1 MRFPSIELKA
11 GGGSSAPEV
20 ISMKRKLAILSL
32 ALTIPVIAAVG
43 VLARRDHAA
52 PAITTATVSR
62 GDIVSA
68 IAATGTVEAVTTVEV
83 GSQVTGTIQSL
94 NADFN
99 SIVRK
104 GQVLARLDPSIVQ
117 STVEQA
123 RANLERAEADL
134 ERLNVARLDA
144 ERKLARAQDLSARQ
158 LIPRTEA
165 EDAAIASQSAAA
177 QVRSAEASV
186 IQARASLRQAEVNLE
201 KTVITSPIDGIVVA
215 RSVDVGQTVS
225 ASVSAPTLYVIAADM
240 RSMQLK
246 ANVDEADVGRI
257 AAGQSVTFTV
267 DAYPNDTFRGVVEQL
282 RLNPEI
288 ASNVVTYTAIVSAPN
303 PELKLKPG
311 MTANL
316 TIEVARRSDVLRVPV
331 AALRF
336 RPTADIM
343 RALDGSNGSA
353 LGAAQFP
360 AGRTVWQMVEGTLKP
375 IAVSPGATDGA
386 LTEIGEGQVEEG
398 APIVTR
404 VAVAADAAAA
414 PARSTSPLLGAQP
427 PRR

>member
-1 MRFPSIELKA
+1 
-11 GGGSSAPEV
+11 
-20 ISMKRKLAILSL
+20 MKRKLAILSL
-32 ALTIPVIAAVG
+32 ALTIPMLAAVG

-62 GDIVSA
+62 GDIVST

-83 GSQVTGTIQSL
+83 GSQVTGIIQSL
-94 NADFN
+94 NADYN

-117 STVEQA
+117 SSVEQA
-123 RANLERAEADL
+123 RANLARAQADL

-144 ERKLARAQDLSARQ
+144 ERKLARAEDLSARQ

-165 EDAAIASQSAAA
+165 EDATVASRSAAA
-177 QVRSAEASV
+177 QVRSAEAAV

-215 RSVDVGQTVS
+215 QSVDVGQTVS

-246 ANVDEADVGRI
+246 VNVDEADVGRI
-257 AAGQSVTFTV
+257 AAGQTVSFRV
-267 DAYPNDTFRGVVEQL
+267 DAYPDDIFHGKVEQL
-282 RLNPEI
+282 RLNPEVE
-288 ASNVVTYTAIVSAPN
+288 SNVVTYTAIVSAPN

-311 MTANL
+311 LTANL

-331 AALRF
+331 SALRF
-336 RPTADIM
+336 RPTPEIM
-343 RALDGSNGSA
+343 RALDGSTGKA
-353 LGAAQFP
+353 LEAPQFA
-360 AGRTVWQMVEGTLKP
+360 AGRTVWQVLDGTLAP
-375 IAVSPGATDGA
+375 IAVDPGATDGV
-386 LTEIGEGQVEEG
+386 LTELAEGQVEEG
-398 APIVTR
+398 AAVVTR
-404 VAVAADAAAA
+404 VALAGDVAAA
-414 PARSTSPLLGAQP
+414 PARTTSPLMGGQP

>member
-1 MRFPSIELKA
+1 
-11 GGGSSAPEV
+11 V
-20 ISMKRKLAILSL
+20 IAMKRKLAILSL
-32 ALTIPVIAAVG
+32 AVTIPMIAAVG
-43 VLARRDHAA
+43 VLARREHAA

-62 GDIVSA
+62 GDIVSS

-104 GQVLARLDPSIVQ
+104 GQLLARLDSSIVQ
-117 STVEQA
+117 SSVEQA
-123 RANLERAEADL
+123 RANLERAQADL

-165 EDAAIASQSAAA
+165 EDATVASQTAAA
-177 QVRSAEASV
+177 QVRSAEAAV
-186 IQARASLRQAEVNLE
+186 IQARASLRQAEVNLQ
-201 KTVITSPIDGIVVA
+201 KTVITSPIDGIVIS
-215 RSVDVGQTVS
+215 RNVDVGQTVS

-246 ANVDEADVGRI
+246 ANVDEADLGRI
-257 AAGQSVTFTV
+257 AAGQSVSFTV
-267 DAYPNDTFRGVVEQL
+267 DAYRNDTFHGRVEQV
-282 RLNPEI
+282 RLNPEV
-288 ASNVVTYTAIVSAPN
+288 ASNVVTYTVIVSAPN

-316 TIEVARRSDVLRVPV
+316 TIEVARRSDVIRVPV
-331 AALRF
+331 SALRF
-336 RPTADIM
+336 RPTPEIM

-353 LGAAQFP
+353 LATAQFA
-360 AGRTVWQMVEGTLKP
+360 AGRTVWQLIEGMLKP
-375 IAVSPGATDGA
+375 IAVSPGATDGT
-386 LTEIGEGQVEEG
+386 LTEIVDGQLDEG
-398 APIVTR
+398 APVVTR
-404 VAVAADAAAA
+404 VALTADVSAA
-414 PARSTSPLLGAQP
+414 PARSTSPLMGAQP
-427 PRR
+427 QRR